1 MKSIIMAGGK
11 GTRLYP
17 LTKRVPKPMVPLLDR
32 PVMEYI
38 VELLDQ
44 HGFGDITV
52 TLCYLPEVIRH
63 HFGDGRAF
71 GVRMHYAHEPIPLG
85 TAGGVKTVARGFHDT
100 FIVMS
105 GDGLTDIDLSHALA
119 MHKAHGGCATLVLT
133 QVPCPRGYGVVM
145 TDEDGRIQRFVEKP
159 QSWIEGV
166 SHLVNTGIYIL
177 EPEVLQWIPTGVPCD
192 FGRDLFPKLLQSGIP
207 IYGCTATGYWS
218 DIGTLEQYYQSQLDM
233 IQGRVKVK
241 LPGELA
247 IVCTG

>member
-38 VELLDQ
+38 VELLAEHRFD
-44 HGFGDITV
+44 DITV

-63 HFGDGRAF
+63 HFGDGRTF
-71 GVRMHYAHEPIPLG
+71 GVHMQYADEPMPLG
-85 TAGGVKTVARGFHDT
+85 TAGGVRNVASDFRDT
-100 FIVMS
+100 FIIMS
-105 GDGLTDIDLSHALA
+105 GDGLTDIDLSDALA
-119 MHKAHGGCATLVLT
+119 THKAHGGCATLVLT
-133 QVPCPRGYGVVM
+133 QVPCPRGYGVVVM
-145 TDEDGRIQRFVEKP
+145 DDDNRIVRFIEKP

-166 SHLVNTGIYIL
+166 PYLVNTGIYIL
-177 EPEVLQWIPTGVPCD
+177 EPEVLKWIPNGIAFD
-192 FGRDLFPKLLQSGIP
+192 FGRDLFPFLLQAAIP
-207 IYGCTATGYWS
+207 LYGYAASGYWS

-233 IQGRVKVK
+233 IQGRVNVK

-247 IVCTG
+247 SVSIG